1 MRKQSSMR
9 RGRCQRRALLK
20 LALLMLPAL
29 FWSAIFMTMAGV
41 RPWERVLERVP
52 DTAQLLVA
60 LVCPLSAVMLGLAT
74 LRQNGEA
81 RCGGESLTLSRVT
94 FAAGVALVVF
104 VVIAALRP
112 A

>member
-9 RGRCQRRALLK
+9 RGRCQRRVLLK

-29 FWSAIFMTMAGV
+29 FWSTIFMTMAGV

-74 LRQNGEA
+74 LRQNGET
-81 RCGGESLTLSRVT
+81 RGGESLTLSRVT

-104 VVIAALRP
+104 AFIAALRP

>member
-74 LRQNGEA
+74 LRQNG
-81 RCGGESLTLSRVT
+81 RRGGESLTLSRVT

-104 VVIAALRP
+104 AFIAALRP